1 MQTTAEKIDAV
12 ERLCLV
18 QNDALRVLIEHVR
31 ALTVVNGALL
41 EQLSGQIDR
50 DVIREAALAAL
61 DAHGHVP
68 GGLAGTLVEALTRD
82 PTDRQDVAGSTLASL
97 SARLQ

>member
-1 MQTTAEKIDAV
+1 MAD
-12 ERLCLV
+12 ERLADFERLV
-18 QNDALRVLIEHVR
+18 LMHDEVLRVLIEHVR

-41 EQLSGQIDR
+41 AQLSGQVDR
-50 DVIREAALAAL
+50 DVIREAALGAL
-61 DAHGHVP
+61 VTQENVP

-82 PTDRQDVAGSTLASL
+82 PAEQTEAVSSTLASL

>member
-1 MQTTAEKIDAV
+1 MADDRLADL
-12 ERLCLV
+12 ERLALM
-18 QNDALRVLIEHVR
+18 QNGALRVLIEHVR

-41 EQLSGQIDR
+41 AQLSGQIDR

-61 DAHGHVP
+61 DAHWHIP

-82 PTDRQDVAGSTLASL
+82 PTDRQNVADLTLADSL
-97 SARLQ
+97 ARLQ